1 MASEPDPGD
10 AAGRQITYA
19 DEQPGRAQ
27 VGDRTP
33 PDASRQARRPARAT
47 RVFRIALIV
56 LVVGTFLGIP
66 AARVL
71 FAPDVAGP
79 SEPPTPVRVG
89 APVRA
94 DAERT
99 VRYAGNLTPEA
110 TTTILPK
117 VSGRVT
123 AIPVRQNQLVAAG
136 DVIARIEDDVL
147 RLQVEQARAAFEAA
161 DAQYRQAVRG
171 VRSEELEIVRAE
183 VEQAEAE
190 LETARSNLERT
201 ERLYEA
207 ETVSRSD
214 YESAVDRFQS
224 AQTQV
229 ANARRQLDL
238 MESGASEE
246 ELAMARANADA
257 AARQLELAE
266 LQLDY
271 ATVRTPVAGSVA
283 RVTAEV
289 GQMVGTESP
298 IAAVVNDRLIYA
310 RITIPERFYGDFRG
324 SEGTMPV
331 RIHPEAYPDDPP
343 FEGTVSTVASIIDAA
358 SRTFEVEVA
367 IPNADGR
374 LRPGMYVN
382 AIFVLESWDAA
393 VQVPDSAVYR
403 RDGATVVYTV
413 ESASP
418 ARASVVEVRT
428 EDLPGELTLV
438 HAGLDGSEQ
447 IIVEGAAFL
456 ADGDEVEVIEE
467 P

>member
-1 MASEPDPGD
+1 MASEPGPGD
-10 AAGRQITYA
+10 AAPDDQSER
-19 DEQPGRAQ
+19 R
-27 VGDRTP
+27 RT
-33 PDASRQARRPARAT
+33 RTT
-47 RVFRIALIV
+47 RFVRIVLIV

-79 SEPPTPVRVG
+79 TDAPTPVRAG
-89 APVRA
+89 APILA

-99 VRYAGNLTPEA
+99 VRYAGTLTPEA
-110 TTTILPK
+110 TTTILPR

-123 AIPVRQNQLVAAG
+123 AIPVRQNQLVDAG
-136 DVIARIEDDVL
+136 DVIARIEDDAL
-147 RLQVEQARAAFEAA
+147 RLQVEQARAAFQAA

-171 VRSEELEIVRAE
+171 VRSEELEIARAE
-183 VEQAEAE
+183 VEQAETE

-207 ETVSRSD
+207 EAVSRSD

-229 ANARRQLDL
+229 ANARRRLDL
-238 MESGASEE
+238 MESGVGDE

-283 RVTAEV
+283 RVTTEV

-310 RITIPERFYGDFRG
+310 RITIPERFYGGLRG

-382 AIFVLESWDAA
+382 AVFVLESWARAMQIPDA
-393 VQVPDSAVYR
+393 AVYR
-403 RDGATVVYTV
+403 RDGDTVVYTV
-413 ESASP
+413 ETASVP
-418 ARASVVEVRT
+418 RARAVPVRV
-428 EDLPGELTLV
+428 EDLPGDSTLV
-438 HAGLDGSEQ
+438 HDGLDGSEEL
-447 IIVEGAAFL
+447 IVEGAAFL
-456 ADGDEVEVIEE
+456 ADGERVEVVED

>member
-1 MASEPDPGD
+1 MPSEPDPGD
-10 AAGRQITYA
+10 AAGSRIAFAEKHPRTTAPA
-19 DEQPGRAQ
+19 DPPSDGSRASGRAPR
-27 VGDRTP
+27 V
-33 PDASRQARRPARAT
+33 T
-47 RVFRIALIV
+47 RVVRIALIV

-71 FAPDVAGP
+71 FAPDVAAP
-79 SEPPTPVRVG
+79 SDPPAPVRVG
-89 APVRA
+89 VPIRA

-110 TTTILPK
+110 STTILPR

-136 DVIARIEDDVL
+136 DVIARIEDEVL

-171 VRSEELEIVRAE
+171 VRTGELEIVRAE

-207 ETVSRSD
+207 EAVSRSD

-283 RVTAEV
+283 RVMSEV

-310 RITIPERFYGDFRG
+310 RITIPERFYGDFLG
-324 SEGTMPV
+324 SEGTMQV
-331 RIHPEAYPDDPP
+331 RIRPEAYPDDAP

-382 AIFVLESWDAA
+382 AVFVLESWGQAL
-393 VQVPDSAVYR
+393 QIPDSAVYR

-428 EDLPGELTLV
+428 EDLPGEFTLV
-438 HAGLDGSEQ
+438 HEGLDGSERL
-447 IIVEGAAFL
+447 IVEGAAFL
-456 ADGDEVEVIEE
+456 ADGEDVEVIDE

>member
-10 AAGRQITYA
+10 AAGSRIA
-19 DEQPGRAQ
+19 FAEEHP
-27 VGDRTP
+27 RTP
-33 PDASRQARRPARAT
+33 
-47 RVFRIALIV
+47 RVVRIALIV

-71 FAPDVAGP
+71 FAPEVAGP
-79 SEPPTPVRVG
+79 SDPPAPVRVG
-89 APVRA
+89 VPIRA

-110 TTTILPK
+110 STTILPR

-123 AIPVRQNQLVAAG
+123 AIPVRQNQFVAAG
-136 DVIARIEDDVL
+136 DVIARIEDEVL

-171 VRSEELEIVRAE
+171 VRTGELDIVRAE
-183 VEQAEAE
+183 VEQAETE

-207 ETVSRSD
+207 EAVSRSD

-283 RVTAEV
+283 RVMAEV

-310 RITIPERFYGDFRG
+310 RITIPERFYGDFLG
-324 SEGTMPV
+324 SEGTMQV
-331 RIHPEAYPDDPP
+331 RIRPEAYPDDAP

-382 AIFVLESWDAA
+382 AVFVLESWGEAL
-393 VQVPDSAVYR
+393 QIPDSAVYR

-428 EDLPGELTLV
+428 EDLPGEFTLV
-438 HAGLDGSEQ
+438 HDGLDGSERL
-447 IIVEGAAFL
+447 IVEGAAFL
-456 ADGDEVEVIEE
+456 ADGEDVEVIDE

>member
-1 MASEPDPGD
+1 MASEPDPG
-10 AAGRQITYA
+10 AGRA
-19 DEQPGRAQ
+19 DRGA
-27 VGDRTP
+27 D
-33 PDASRQARRPARAT
+33 RRPSRAT
-47 RVFRIALIV
+47 RFVRIALIV

-79 SEPPTPVRVG
+79 SDPPAPVRVG

-99 VRYAGNLTPEA
+99 VRYAGNLTAEA

-117 VSGRVT
+117 VSGRIT

-136 DVIARIEDDVL
+136 DVIARIEDEVL

-171 VRSEELEIVRAE
+171 VRTEEIDIVRAE
-183 VEQAEAE
+183 VEQAETE

-207 ETVSRSD
+207 EAVSRSD

-229 ANARRQLDL
+229 ANARRRLDL
-238 MESGASEE
+238 MESGAGDE
-246 ELAMARANADA
+246 ELAMARANAEA

-283 RVTAEV
+283 RVMAEV

-310 RITIPERFYGDFRG
+310 RITVPERFYGEFGG
-324 SEGTMPV
+324 SEGAMQV

-343 FEGTVSTVASIIDAA
+343 FEGTVSTVASIIDTQ
-358 SRTFEVEVA
+358 SRTFELEVA

-382 AIFVLESWDAA
+382 AVFVLESWDGA

-403 RDGATVVYTV
+403 RDDGGTIVYTV
-413 ESASP
+413 QTAPEP
-418 ARASVVEVRT
+418 RARAVPVRV
-428 EDLPGELTLV
+428 EDLPGELTVV
-438 HAGLDGSEQ
+438 HDGLDGSEQ
-447 IIVEGAAFL
+447 LIVEGAAFL
-456 ADGDEVEVIEE
+456 ADGEDVEVIDE